1 MVLQSRAH
9 SLSQTFYSTVLLSHI
24 ALHSPTQGAT
34 EFAAAKRARLQAGR
48 AASGAAPS
56 ARRKH
61 HGIAFGTG
69 VMDEDDSYGIME
81 DYVTPE
87 EVAGELESAR
97 ADARGLPA
105 RRAAGLDRRGLGDRL
120 AAEGYTFEIQ
130 EEEEEEEEEVSGFMG
145 RPLLARL
152 GGPAAPALLKSK
164 EQLAHASFV
173 PGFLKAHRPVETRS
187 FPPPTLPPGWRPR
200 PPSEVRGTGPDLAQP
215 SHAPPAAP
223 PADPKLRQAIDTTAF
238 YVARNGKIF
247 ENMARRQQEK
257 AIEAGEGEG
266 HAFLLG
272 GAGAAY
278 YAAKLAAVRALLA
291 APGAPARDRGKGAEE
306 PRARAAPLSSAE
318 RGALLGE
325 QPLPPGERPET
336 SPPIEAPPASAQRA
350 AVPAR
355 SVLGSVAEADR
366 LRLAGLL
373 KSSFG
378 SAGAERGGSE
388 DAGGLRPGA
397 GAATRPGTGEA
408 AAGSTT
414 NAAMMGPEPGPSR
427 VVHGRIVTAA
437 DLSRPMASADATVNR
452 LPVRSGRDWR
462 PEPLLCKR
470 LNVADPYRGRPR
482 ELVMPSSRTDFLA
495 LPATAAEVAQG
506 EGRSAGAGA
515 LAVPASDQAF
525 IEDGDTVAGE
535 MPDADSFLASILS
548 AGTDEGTTPPLP
560 PAPPVDVFKAIFED
574 DDDDE
579 DEAQESESDVQGKD
593 GRPGEPAAS
602 EDPASSLAHRPPQ
615 PPAPAHDLG
624 PPGTT
629 GHAPS
634 AGAFGFQKLRSEP
647 PALDPALRA
656 RAESALRSLA
666 ERKHSHKD
674 KHRKKDKKEK
684 KHKKEK
690 KERHKDSSRSEKG

>member
-1 MVLQSRAH
+1 MQEVKDEQGRRRFHGAFTGGFSAGYYNTAGSQEGWAPSAFRSSRDARASSAPQSIEQFLDEDELEEHRRQRLQTTAEYDTFGATAREATRRAAAEADNGRPAAISSFLAEQVLAPVSSGAGVRLLRRMGWREGRGLGPADAAGPTGVAEPRGAEDEASSSRLAE
-9 SLSQTFYSTVLLSHI
+9 TPIYLLEPKTD
-24 ALHSPTQGAT
+24 LYGVGYNPFRGAT

-48 AASGAAPS
+48 AASGATPS

-81 DYVTPE
+81 DYVTTE

-105 RRAAGLDRRGLGDRL
+105 RRAAGLDRHGLGDRL

-130 EEEEEEEEEVSGFMG
+130 EEEEEEEEE
-145 RPLLARL
+145 
-152 GGPAAPALLKSK
+152 
-164 EQLAHASFV
+164 
-173 PGFLKAHRPVETRS
+173 AHRPVETRS

-200 PPSEVRGTGPDLAQP
+200 PPSEVRGTGPDPAQP

-223 PADPKLRQAIDTTAF
+223 PTDPKLRQAIDTTAF

-291 APGAPARDRGKGAEE
+291 APGEPARDRGKGAEE
-306 PRARAAPLSSAE
+306 PRPRAAPLSSAE

-325 QPLPPGERPET
+325 QPLPPGERSKI
-336 SPPIEAPPASAQRA
+336 SPPTEAPPASAQHPV
-350 AVPAR
+350 VPAR

-373 KSSFG
+373 KSSFV
-378 SAGAERGGSE
+378 SA
-388 DAGGLRPGA
+388 GA
-397 GAATRPGTGEA
+397 GAAAPRKWAGCGRVPARRRGREA
-408 AAGSTT
+408 ARRLRA
-414 NAAMMGPEPGPSR
+414 PS
-427 VVHGRIVTAA
+427 
-437 DLSRPMASADATVNR
+437 DR

-495 LPATAAEVAQG
+495 LPATAAEAAQSD
-506 EGRSAGAGA
+506 GRSAGAGA
-515 LAVPASDQAF
+515 LAAPASDQAF
-525 IEDGDTVAGE
+525 VEDGDAIAGE

-548 AGTDEGTTPPLP
+548 AGADEGTAPPLP

-574 DDDDE
+574 DDDD
-579 DEAQESESDVQGKD
+579 DEAQESDGDAAQVAIAQGRAAPIEES
-593 GRPGEPAAS
+593 R
-602 EDPASSLAHRPPQ
+602 
-615 PPAPAHDLG
+615 
-624 PPGTT
+624 
-629 GHAPS
+629 
-634 AGAFGFQKLRSEP
+634 
-647 PALDPALRA
+647 
-656 RAESALRSLA
+656 
-666 ERKHSHKD
+666 
-674 KHRKKDKKEK
+674 
-684 KHKKEK
+684 
-690 KERHKDSSRSEKG
+690 